1 MKVALI
7 QMQVASSPAENLQT
21 ARTHLKDAAAG
32 GADIAVLPE
41 MFCCPYETPNFPRF
55 AQKEGGEIWQALSDM
70 AKENGL
76 YLVAGSVPED
86 DGGKTYNTSYVFDPE
101 GKCIAKHRKVHLF
114 DIDVKGGQR
123 FMESETLTAGDS
135 LTTFD
140 TPWGKM
146 GLCICY
152 DIRFPEWMRLM
163 ALEGAKAVFIPAAF
177 NMTTGP
183 AHWEL
188 SFRARALD
196 NQIYLFGW
204 RPRKGHGGILS
215 FLGTLYRHKPLGR
228 SHGTIRRNRRH
239 PLCPRGF

>member
-101 GKCIAKHRKVHLF
+101 GKCIAKHRKVHL
-114 DIDVKGGQR
+114 
-123 FMESETLTAGDS
+123 LTS
-135 LTTFD
+135 T
-140 TPWGKM
+140 
-146 GLCICY
+146 
-152 DIRFPEWMRLM
+152 
-163 ALEGAKAVFIPAAF
+163 
-177 NMTTGP
+177 
-183 AHWEL
+183 
-188 SFRARALD
+188 
-196 NQIYLFGW
+196 
-204 RPRKGHGGILS
+204 
-215 FLGTLYRHKPLGR
+215 
-228 SHGTIRRNRRH
+228 
-239 PLCPRGF
+239 

>member
-196 NQIYLFGW
+196 NQIYLFGCAPARDMEASYHSW
-204 RPRKGHGGILS
+204 DP
-215 FLGTLYRHKPLGR
+215 
-228 SHGTIRRNRRH
+228 
-239 PLCPRGF
+239 

>member
-140 TPWGKM
+140 TPWGKWGCASATTFVFPNGC
-146 GLCICY
+146 GL
-152 DIRFPEWMRLM
+152 W
-163 ALEGAKAVFIPAAF
+163 
-177 NMTTGP
+177 
-183 AHWEL
+183 HWKERKLFSSLPL
-188 SFRARALD
+188 S
-196 NQIYLFGW
+196 I
-204 RPRKGHGGILS
+204 
-215 FLGTLYRHKPLGR
+215 
-228 SHGTIRRNRRH
+228 
-239 PLCPRGF
+239 

>member
-188 SFRARALD
+188 SFRARAWITRFISLAAPP
-196 NQIYLFGW
+196 Q
-204 RPRKGHGGILS
+204 
-215 FLGTLYRHKPLGR
+215 GTW
-228 SHGTIRRNRRH
+228 RH
-239 PLCPRGF
+239 PIIPGDTLSLQTLGAKSWHN